1 MMLENSEIER
11 KIKKLKDDL
20 NNNKKSSLRRY
31 LIKDNRIWTQKTKA
45 YISNIVFDINRDVK
59 YIEKARLL
67 LNELNNINLGT
78 KKHYELKNKKDEQ
91 KPIKVYRGLT
101 SEKSARILKSA
112 YNKINK
118 MKVKSKELQKYN
130 GQSLKHASS
139 QYYRTSRPKSAIVPE
154 QKIYKQTRPVS
165 ASTCYESKIAER
177 NNHRNYKSKTIINSN
192 NRTFRDGYKVKKE
205 KIKLNKNSDEQK
217 LMDLRYINLDKM
229 YKENNKRAVN
239 LGRLN
244 DIYRLQLNKNLGL
257 FSPSR
262 HLKDMKHIQIED
274 MNVRREM
281 QDIKKELDELI
292 DERKRGLFFKR
303 EYEKY
308 IKKNNSALKSS
319 NTTKNIHNRN
329 INSPISNF
337 KLRTNYSSK
346 NLYNPKIR
354 KTFKENLNE
363 EQLKKISVKEKIE
376 KKRENLKDL
385 LNKLGETLEVE
396 PIHKFINDKNVTK
409 RKSIRNDLIEIQKQY
424 FPILDEVNKDMKEI
438 ICGETD
444 KMTYDEIEENIIRL
458 EEILSKELA
467 HNSPTHNY
475 E

>member
-20 NNNKKSSLRRY
+20 NNNKKSSLKRNF
-31 LIKDNRIWTQKTKA
+31 IKDNRIWTQKTKA
-45 YISNIVFDINRDVK
+45 YISNIVFDINRDMK

-67 LNELNNINLGT
+67 LNELNNINLGS
-78 KKHYELKNKKDEQ
+78 KKHYEFKKNKDEQ
-91 KPIKVYRGLT
+91 KPVKVYRGLT

-130 GQSLKHASS
+130 GASLKHASS

-154 QKIYKQTRPVS
+154 QKVYKQMRPIS
-165 ASTCYESKIAER
+165 ASTCYDSKMVEL
-177 NNHRNYKSKTIINSN
+177 NNNRNYKSKTIINSS

-205 KIKLNKNSDEQK
+205 KLKLNKNSDEQK

-257 FSPSR
+257 FSPSQ

-274 MNVRREM
+274 INVRKEM
-281 QDIKKELDELI
+281 QDIKKELDEKI
-292 DERKRGLFFKR
+292 DERCKGLFFKR

-308 IKKNNSALKSS
+308 ISKNNILKSS
-319 NTTKNIHNRN
+319 NTTKNIHNRSK
-329 INSPISNF
+329 NSPVSNF
-337 KLRTNYSSK
+337 RLRTNYSSK

-354 KTFKENLNE
+354 KTFKENLND
-363 EQLKKISVKEKIE
+363 EQLKKISIKEKIE
-376 KKRENLKDL
+376 KKRENLKEL

-409 RKSIRNDLIEIQKQY
+409 RKTIRNDLMKMQKEY
-424 FPILDEVNKDMKEI
+424 FPMLDEVNKDIKEV
-438 ICGETD
+438 ICEETE
-444 KMTYDEIEENIIRL
+444 KMTNDEIEENIIRL
-458 EEILSKELA
+458 EELLSKELA
-467 HNSPTHNY
+467 HNSSTHNY

>member
-1 MMLENSEIER
+1 MMIENFEIER

-20 NNNKKSSLRRY
+20 NNNKKSSLKRN
-31 LIKDNRIWTQKTKA
+31 LINRIWTQKTKA
-45 YISNIVFDINRDVK
+45 YIRNIVFDINKDMK

-67 LNELNNINLGT
+67 LNELNNINLGS
-78 KKHYELKNKKDEQ
+78 KKHYEYKNNKAEQ
-91 KPIKVYRGLT
+91 KPIKVYKGLT

-118 MKVKSKELQKYN
+118 MKAKSKELQKYN
-130 GQSLKHASS
+130 GSSLKHASS

-154 QKIYKQTRPVS
+154 QKIYKQTRPIS
-165 ASTCYESKIAER
+165 ASTCYDSKMVELNNNR
-177 NNHRNYKSKTIINSN
+177 NFKSKTIINSN

-205 KIKLNKNSDEQK
+205 KLKLNKNSDEQK

-274 MNVRREM
+274 INVRKEM
-281 QDIKKELDELI
+281 QDIKKELDEKI
-292 DERKRGLFFKR
+292 DERSKGLFFKR

-308 IKKNNSALKSS
+308 ISKNHILKSS
-319 NTTKNIHNRN
+319 NTTKNIHNRIKN
-329 INSPISNF
+329 NPISNF

-354 KTFKENLNE
+354 KTFKENLNN
-363 EQLKKISVKEKIE
+363 EQMKKISIKEKIE
-376 KKRENLKDL
+376 KKRENLKDI

-396 PIHKFINDKNVTK
+396 AIHKFINDKNVTK
-409 RKSIRNDLIEIQKQY
+409 RKSIRDDLMKMQKEY
-424 FPILDEVNKDMKEI
+424 FPKLDEVNKEIKEV
-438 ICGETD
+438 ICDGTD
-444 KMTYDEIEENIIRL
+444 KMTNDEIEENIIRL
-458 EEILSKELA
+458 EELLSKELA
-467 HNSPTHNY
+467 HNSSTHNY

>member
-20 NNNKKSSLRRY
+20 NNNKKSSLKRT

-45 YISNIVFDINRDVK
+45 YINNIVFDINKHIK

-67 LNELNNINLGT
+67 LNELNNINLGS
-78 KKHYELKNKKDEQ
+78 KKHYELKNNKAEQ
-91 KPIKVYRGLT
+91 KPIKIYRGLT

-130 GQSLKHASS
+130 GLSLKHASS

-154 QKIYKQTRPVS
+154 QKVYKQKRPIS
-165 ASTCYESKIAER
+165 ASTCYDSKMAEL
-177 NNHRNYKSKTIINSN
+177 NNNRNYKSKTIINSN

-205 KIKLNKNSDEQK
+205 KLKLNKNSDEQK

-274 MNVRREM
+274 INVRKEM
-281 QDIKKELDELI
+281 QDIKKELDEKI
-292 DERKRGLFFKR
+292 YERNKGLFFKR

-308 IKKNNSALKSS
+308 ISKNHILKSS
-319 NTTKNIHNRN
+319 NTTKNIHNRSK
-329 INSPISNF
+329 NSPISNF
-337 KLRTNYSSK
+337 RLRANYSSK

-354 KTFKENLNE
+354 KTSKENLKE
-363 EQLKKISVKEKIE
+363 EQMKKISIKEKIE
-376 KKRENLKDL
+376 KKRENLKEL
-385 LNKLGETLEVE
+385 LNKLGDTLEVE

-409 RKSIRNDLIEIQKQY
+409 RKSIKNDLIKMQKEY
-424 FPILDEVNKDMKEI
+424 FPMLDEVNKDIKEI
-438 ICGETD
+438 ICEETD
-444 KMTYDEIEENIIRL
+444 KMTNDELEENIIRL
-458 EEILSKELA
+458 EELLSKEMA
-467 HNSPTHNY
+467 HNNSIQNY

>member
-1 MMLENSEIER
+1 MLENSEIER

-20 NNNKKSSLRRY
+20 NNNKKSSLKRN

-45 YISNIVFDINRDVK
+45 YISNIVFDINRDIK

-67 LNELNNINLGT
+67 LNELNNINLGS
-78 KKHYELKNKKDEQ
+78 KKHYEFKNNKAEQ
-91 KPIKVYRGLT
+91 KPIKVYKGLT

-130 GQSLKHASS
+130 GLSLKHASS

-154 QKIYKQTRPVS
+154 QKVYKQMRPIS
-165 ASTCYESKIAER
+165 ASTCYDSKVVEL
-177 NNHRNYKSKTIINSN
+177 NNNKNYKSKTIINSN

-205 KIKLNKNSDEQK
+205 KLKLNKNSDEQK

-274 MNVRREM
+274 INVRKEM
-281 QDIKKELDELI
+281 QDIKKELDEKI
-292 DERKRGLFFKR
+292 DERCKGLFFKR

-308 IKKNNSALKSS
+308 ISKNHILKSS
-319 NTTKNIHNRN
+319 NTTKNIHNRVK
-329 INSPISNF
+329 NSPISNF

-354 KTFKENLNE
+354 KTFKENLNN
-363 EQLKKISVKEKIE
+363 EQMKKISIKEKIE
-376 KKRENLKDL
+376 KKRENLKEL

-396 PIHKFINDKNVTK
+396 AIHKFINDKNVTK
-409 RKSIRNDLIEIQKQY
+409 RKSIRDDLMKMQKEY
-424 FPILDEVNKDMKEI
+424 FPKLDEVNKEIKEV
-438 ICGETD
+438 ICEGTD
-444 KMTYDEIEENIIRL
+444 KMTNDEIEENIIRL
-458 EEILSKELA
+458 EELLSKELA
-467 HNSPTHNY
+467 HNSSTHNY

>member
-1 MMLENSEIER
+1 MLENSEIER

-20 NNNKKSSLRRY
+20 NNNKKSSLKRNF
-31 LIKDNRIWTQKTKA
+31 IKDNRIWTQKTKA
-45 YISNIVFDINRDVK
+45 YISNIVFDINRDMK

-67 LNELNNINLGT
+67 LNELNNINLGS
-78 KKHYELKNKKDEQ
+78 KKHYEFKKNKDEQ
-91 KPIKVYRGLT
+91 KPVKVYRGLT

-118 MKVKSKELQKYN
+118 MKAKSKELQKYN
-130 GQSLKHASS
+130 GASLKHASS

-154 QKIYKQTRPVS
+154 QKIYKQMRPIS
-165 ASTCYESKIAER
+165 ASTCYDSKMVEL
-177 NNHRNYKSKTIINSN
+177 NNNRNYKSKTIINSS

-205 KIKLNKNSDEQK
+205 KLKLNKNSDEQK

-257 FSPSR
+257 FSPSQ

-274 MNVRREM
+274 INVRKEM
-281 QDIKKELDELI
+281 QDIKKELDEKI
-292 DERKRGLFFKR
+292 DERCKGLFFKR

-308 IKKNNSALKSS
+308 ISKNNILKSS
-319 NTTKNIHNRN
+319 NTTKNIHNRSK
-329 INSPISNF
+329 NSPVSNF
-337 KLRTNYSSK
+337 RLRTNYSSK

-354 KTFKENLNE
+354 KTFKENLND
-363 EQLKKISVKEKIE
+363 EQLKKISIKEKIE
-376 KKRENLKDL
+376 KKRENLKEL

-409 RKSIRNDLIEIQKQY
+409 RKTIRNDLMKMQKEY
-424 FPILDEVNKDMKEI
+424 FPMLDEVNKDIKEV
-438 ICGETD
+438 ICEETE
-444 KMTYDEIEENIIRL
+444 KMTNDEIEENIIRL
-458 EEILSKELA
+458 EELLSKELA
-467 HNSPTHNY
+467 HNSSTHNY

>member
-1 MMLENSEIER
+1 MLENSEIER

-20 NNNKKSSLRRY
+20 NNNKKSSLKRNF
-31 LIKDNRIWTQKTKA
+31 IKDNRIWTQKTKA
-45 YISNIVFDINRDVK
+45 YISNIVFDINRDMK

-67 LNELNNINLGT
+67 LNELNNINLGS
-78 KKHYELKNKKDEQ
+78 KKHYEFKKNKDEQ
-91 KPIKVYRGLT
+91 KPVKVYRGLT

-130 GQSLKHASS
+130 GASLKHASS

-154 QKIYKQTRPVS
+154 QKVYKQMRPIS
-165 ASTCYESKIAER
+165 ASTCYDSKMVEL
-177 NNHRNYKSKTIINSN
+177 NNNRNYKSKTIINSS

-205 KIKLNKNSDEQK
+205 KLKLNKNSDEQK

-257 FSPSR
+257 FSPSQ

-274 MNVRREM
+274 INVRKEM
-281 QDIKKELDELI
+281 QDIKKELDEKI
-292 DERKRGLFFKR
+292 DERCKGLFFKR

-308 IKKNNSALKSS
+308 ISKNNILKSS
-319 NTTKNIHNRN
+319 NTTKNIHNRSK
-329 INSPISNF
+329 NSPVSNF
-337 KLRTNYSSK
+337 RLRTNYSSK

-354 KTFKENLNE
+354 KTFKENLND
-363 EQLKKISVKEKIE
+363 EQLKKISIKEKID
-376 KKRENLKDL
+376 KKRENLKEL

-409 RKSIRNDLIEIQKQY
+409 RKTIRNDLMKMQKEY
-424 FPILDEVNKDMKEI
+424 FPMLDEVNKDIKEV
-438 ICGETD
+438 ICEETE
-444 KMTYDEIEENIIRL
+444 KMTNDEIEENIIRL
-458 EEILSKELA
+458 EELLSKELA
-467 HNSPTHNY
+467 HNSSTHNY

>member
-20 NNNKKSSLRRY
+20 NNNKKSSLKRN

-45 YISNIVFDINRDVK
+45 YITNIIFDINRDIK

-67 LNELNNINLGT
+67 LNELNNINLGS
-78 KKHYELKNKKDEQ
+78 KKHYEFKNNKAEQ
-91 KPIKVYRGLT
+91 NPIKVYKGLT

-118 MKVKSKELQKYN
+118 MKLKSKELQKYN
-130 GQSLKHASS
+130 GLSLKHASS

-154 QKIYKQTRPVS
+154 QKVYKQIRPIS
-165 ASTCYESKIAER
+165 ASTCYDSKVVEI
-177 NNHRNYKSKTIINSN
+177 NNNKNYKSKTIINSN

-205 KIKLNKNSDEQK
+205 KLKLNKNSDEQK

-262 HLKDMKHIQIED
+262 HLKDMKHIQIGD
-274 MNVRREM
+274 INVRKEM
-281 QDIKKELDELI
+281 QDIKKELDERI
-292 DERKRGLFFKR
+292 DERCKGLFFKR

-308 IKKNNSALKSS
+308 ISKNNKLKSS
-319 NTTKNIHNRN
+319 NTTKNINSRN
-329 INSPISNF
+329 KNSPVSNF
-337 KLRTNYSSK
+337 RLRTNYSSK
-346 NLYNPKIR
+346 HLYNPKIR

-363 EQLKKISVKEKIE
+363 EQLKKISIKEKIE
-376 KKRENLKDL
+376 KKRENLKEL

-396 PIHKFINDKNVTK
+396 SIHKYINDRNVDK
-409 RKSIRNDLIEIQKQY
+409 RKSIRNDLMEMQKEY
-424 FPILDEVNKDMKEI
+424 FPKLDEVNKDIKEI
-438 ICGETD
+438 MCEETD
-444 KMTYDEIEENIIRL
+444 KMTNDEIEDNIIRL
-458 EEILSKELA
+458 EELLSKELA
-467 HNSPTHNY
+467 HNSSTHNY

>member
-20 NNNKKSSLRRY
+20 NNNRKSSLKRNF
-31 LIKDNRIWTQKTKA
+31 IKDNRIWTQKTKV
-45 YISNIVFDINRDVK
+45 YISNIVFDINRDIK

-67 LNELNNINLGT
+67 LNELNNINLGS
-78 KKHYELKNKKDEQ
+78 KKHYELKKNKVEQ
-91 KPIKVYRGLT
+91 KPIKVYSGLT
-101 SEKSARILKSA
+101 SENSARILKSA

-118 MKVKSKELQKYN
+118 MKAKSKDLQKYN
-130 GQSLKHASS
+130 GLSLKHASS

-154 QKIYKQTRPVS
+154 QKLYKQVRPIS
-165 ASTCYESKIAER
+165 ASTCYDSKMVEL
-177 NNHRNYKSKTIINSN
+177 NNNKNYKSKTIINSS
-192 NRTFRDGYKVKKE
+192 NRTFRDGCKLKKE
-205 KIKLNKNSDEQK
+205 KLRLNKNSDEQK

-257 FSPSR
+257 FSPSQ

-274 MNVRREM
+274 INVRREM
-281 QDIKKELDELI
+281 QDIKKELDEKI
-292 DERKRGLFFKR
+292 DERCKGLFFKR

-308 IKKNNSALKSS
+308 ISKNKNILKSS
-319 NTTKNIHNRN
+319 NTTKNIHNKSK
-329 INSPISNF
+329 NSPISNF
-337 KLRTNYSSK
+337 RLRTNYSSK
-346 NLYNPKIR
+346 NLYNPKRR

-363 EQLKKISVKEKIE
+363 EQLKKITLKEKIE
-376 KKRENLKDL
+376 KKRENLKEL

-409 RKSIRNDLIEIQKQY
+409 RKSIRNDLMEMQKQY
-424 FPILDEVNKDMKEI
+424 FPKLDEINKDIKEV
-438 ICGETD
+438 ICEETD
-444 KMTYDEIEENIIRL
+444 KMTNDEIEENIIKL
-458 EEILSKELA
+458 EELLSKELA
-467 HNSPTHNY
+467 HNTSTQNY

>member
-1 MMLENSEIER
+1 MLENSEIER

-20 NNNKKSSLRRY
+20 NNNKKSSLKRNF
-31 LIKDNRIWTQKTKA
+31 IKDNRIWTQKTKA
-45 YISNIVFDINRDVK
+45 YISNIVFDINRDMK

-67 LNELNNINLGT
+67 LNELNNINLGS
-78 KKHYELKNKKDEQ
+78 KKHYEFKNNKDEQ
-91 KPIKVYRGLT
+91 KPVKVYRGLT

-118 MKVKSKELQKYN
+118 MKAKSKELQKYN
-130 GQSLKHASS
+130 GASLKHASS

-154 QKIYKQTRPVS
+154 QKVYKQTRPIS
-165 ASTCYESKIAER
+165 ASTCYDSKMVEL
-177 NNHRNYKSKTIINSN
+177 NNNRNYKSKTIINSS

-205 KIKLNKNSDEQK
+205 KLKLNKNSDEQK
-217 LMDLRYINLDKM
+217 LTDLRHINLDKM

-257 FSPSR
+257 FSPSQ

-274 MNVRREM
+274 INVRKEM
-281 QDIKKELDELI
+281 QDIKNELDEKI
-292 DERKRGLFFKR
+292 DERCKGLFFKR

-308 IKKNNSALKSS
+308 ISKNNILKSS
-319 NTTKNIHNRN
+319 TTTKNIHNRSK
-329 INSPISNF
+329 NSSVSNF
-337 KLRTNYSSK
+337 RLRTNYSSK

-354 KTFKENLNE
+354 KTFKENLND
-363 EQLKKISVKEKIE
+363 EQLKKISIKEKIE
-376 KKRENLKDL
+376 KKRENLKEL

-409 RKSIRNDLIEIQKQY
+409 RKTIRNDLMKMQKEY
-424 FPILDEVNKDMKEI
+424 FPMLDEVNKDIKEV
-438 ICGETD
+438 ICEETEN
-444 KMTYDEIEENIIRL
+444 MTNDEIEENIIRL
-458 EEILSKELA
+458 EELLSKELA
-467 HNSPTHNY
+467 HNSSTHNY

>member
-1 MMLENSEIER
+1 MIENFEIER

-20 NNNKKSSLRRY
+20 NNNKKSSLKRN
-31 LIKDNRIWTQKTKA
+31 LINRIWTQKTKA
-45 YISNIVFDINRDVK
+45 YIRNIVFDINKDMK

-67 LNELNNINLGT
+67 LNELNNINLGS
-78 KKHYELKNKKDEQ
+78 KKHYEFKNNKAEQ
-91 KPIKVYRGLT
+91 NPIKVYKGLT

-118 MKVKSKELQKYN
+118 MKLKSKELQKYN
-130 GQSLKHASS
+130 GLSLKHASS

-154 QKIYKQTRPVS
+154 QKVYKQIRPIS
-165 ASTCYESKIAER
+165 ASTCYDSKVVEI
-177 NNHRNYKSKTIINSN
+177 NNNKNYKSKTIINSN

-205 KIKLNKNSDEQK
+205 KLKLNKNSDEQK

-262 HLKDMKHIQIED
+262 HLKDMKHIQIGD
-274 MNVRREM
+274 INVRKEM
-281 QDIKKELDELI
+281 QDIKKELDEKI
-292 DERKRGLFFKR
+292 DERFKGLYFKR

-308 IKKNNSALKSS
+308 ILKNHKLKSS
-319 NTTKNIHNRN
+319 NTTKNINSRN
-329 INSPISNF
+329 KNSPVSNF
-337 KLRTNYSSK
+337 RLRANYSSK

-363 EQLKKISVKEKIE
+363 EQLKKISIKEKIE
-376 KKRENLKDL
+376 KKRENLKEL

-396 PIHKFINDKNVTK
+396 SIHKFINDRNVDK
-409 RKSIRNDLIEIQKQY
+409 RKSIRNDLMEMQKEY
-424 FPILDEVNKDMKEI
+424 FPKLDEVNKDIKEI
-438 ICGETD
+438 MCEETD
-444 KMTYDEIEENIIRL
+444 KMTNDEIEDNIIRL
-458 EEILSKELA
+458 EELLSKELA
-467 HNSPTHNY
+467 HNSSTHNY